1 MIVRKIFEKKG
12 VNDDGNVFDF
22 NITNTTFDDIS
33 QDETLT
39 TKYNKFVDYRVS
51 MESGQPLQRFWMSFL
66 EMV

>member
-1 MIVRKIFEKKG
+1 M
-12 VNDDGNVFDF
+12 NDDGNVFDF
-22 NITNTTFDDIS
+22 DITNTTFDDIS